1 MPPSAFRDVL
11 TMDRRDFLKSTGAVA
26 AASTLAVGQS
36 LAADHQSSVAT
47 PAVNRGIR
55 QLRLALPWADGFA
68 GPADWANRLARSIA
82 LLGQGHLEVS
92 HQYSTDDG
100 LAAVQKGDADL
111 FFGDLNAHA
120 GQHRGFSFFSG
131 LPGECGLPPRL
142 LNTWLVAGGGQAL
155 WDELGAE
162 ANIKPL
168 LAAHTG
174 PTSYFMASRRIET
187 VGALAGCRMQINGL
201 GGDVARGL
209 GLEPVNMAPAHIA
222 DAIANGELLAA
233 ECGGA
238 IATYAVGLTRGAA
251 YSAGTSIN
259 RNGSALALAINRPF
273 WESLQDSEQAVLTA
287 AAASEFNQSLAE
299 EEAHRHLLH
308 PAADANRIWPIAL
321 ELDHAIRQIA
331 DAVVAHVAGSDA
343 ATRRINHS
351 YNAFRRSTRYSESFV
366 G

>member
-1 MPPSAFRDVL
+1 
-11 TMDRRDFLKSTGAVA
+11 MDRRDFLKSTGAAA

-36 LAADHQSSVAT
+36 FAADHQTSTPT
-47 PAVNRGIR
+47 PAINRGIR

-92 HQYSTDDG
+92 LQYSADDG

-111 FFGDLNAHA
+111 FFGDLNAHS
-120 GQHRGFSFFSG
+120 GQHRAFSFFSG

-142 LNTWLVAGGGQAL
+142 LNTWLTAGGGHEL

-168 LAAHTG
+168 LSAHTG
-174 PTSYFMASRRIET
+174 PTSYLMASKRIET
-187 VGALAGCRMQINGL
+187 VSALAEHKMQINGL

-209 GLEPVNMAPAHIA
+209 GLEPVNMAPAQIA
-222 DAIANGELLAA
+222 DAIANGGLLAA

-238 IATYAVGLTRGAA
+238 IASYAIGLTRSAP
-251 YSAGTSIN
+251 YFAGTSIN
-259 RNGSALALAINRPF
+259 RNGIALALAINLPF

-308 PAADANRIWPIAL
+308 PAPDVEYIWPIAQ
-321 ELDHAIRQIA
+321 ELDHTIRQIA

-343 ATRRINHS
+343 ITRRINYS
-351 YNAFRRSTRYSESFV
+351 FNAFRRSARHSESFI